1 MLLVLSQV
9 LVIIEKMAPRK
20 PKYPFPLVEIK
31 WRDAQTSHGW
41 EHMEEVEL
49 EVPVVTTV
57 GFLVKEDE
65 HAIMVASSV
74 GDDKH
79 TNARML
85 IPTGMVVSRKEL

>member
-1 MLLVLSQV
+1 
-9 LVIIEKMAPRK
+9 MAPRK

-41 EHMEEVEL
+41 DHADDVDL
-49 EVPVVTTV
+49 EVPVVTTI

-65 HAIMVASSV
+65 HALMVASSV

-85 IPTGMVVSRKEL
+85 IPIGMVVSRKVL

>member
-1 MLLVLSQV
+1 MALFRAMAM
-9 LVIIEKMAPRK
+9 IEKMAPRR
-20 PKYPFPLVEIK
+20 PKYPFPLVEVK

-41 EHMEEVEL
+41 DHIDDVEL

-65 HAIMVASSV
+65 NAIMVASSV

-85 IPTGMVVSRKEL
+85 IPIGMVVSRKEL